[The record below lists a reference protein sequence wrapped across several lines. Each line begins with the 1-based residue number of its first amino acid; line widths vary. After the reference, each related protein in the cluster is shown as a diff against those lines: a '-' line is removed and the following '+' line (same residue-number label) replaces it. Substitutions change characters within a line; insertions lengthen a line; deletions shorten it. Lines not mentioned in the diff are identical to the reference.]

1 MDKSKSPLK
10 LALHGMEER
19 TCKTMVMYLQG
30 PCRGAAVVTD
40 DSDASIDVFD
50 ADTLG
55 AAKLMAE
62 HRVRKPHRPVIALS
76 LHDGTLEYVSYIKK
90 PVKTDDMLQAL
101 NKVSSLIGKMGSEQI
116 VSTQPVAKSTTVQ
129 PVVTKSVP
137 VQPTT
142 VTTPPVEPQIE
153 KPEIVEKPVLKSFVI
168 NDEQKKTAKHQAAMQ
183 LNEKSFNAFIGNVA
197 GVDVNDPKQFA
208 IAKYN
213 PKDYFQNYV
222 ESAFKMS
229 REQGEIMQLNSGWSP
244 LIIFPQ
250 NEEIWLDADD
260 KQLRA
265 FSGLVISNTLD
276 GKMSTTQLTF
286 ESSSLSRSLEKFHT
300 MDAFLWKVA
309 CWASKGRYPTSIDIN
324 HPVYLKHWPNFT
336 RLLITPHALRISAL
350 LIRGPRTLGNVA
362 EVLNIKPQYV
372 FVFIS
377 AACALGL
384 TGQARRESDALV
396 TQTEEIKSNKNKGFL
411 SRIMSKLRS

>member
-10 LALHGMEER
+10 VALHSMEER
-19 TCKTMVMYLQG
+19 TSKTMVMYLQG
-30 PCRGAAVVTD
+30 PCRGAAVVVN
-40 DSDASIDVFD
+40 DSDASIDIFD

-55 AAKLMAE
+55 AGKLMAE
-62 HRVRKPHRPVIALS
+62 HHAKKPYRPVIALS
-76 LHDGTLEYVSYIKK
+76 LRDGTLEYVLYIKK
-90 PVKTDDMLQAL
+90 PVKTDDMLSAL
-101 NKVSSLIGKMGSEQI
+101 NKASALIGKLKPIEDALP
-116 VSTQPVAKSTTVQ
+116 QPAIKSD
-129 PVVTKSVP
+129 S

-142 VTTPPVEPQIE
+142 AKSTPVAHSENPS
-153 KPEIVEKPVLKSFVI
+153 LKSFVI
-168 NDEQKKTAKHQAAMQ
+168 NNDEQKKTAKHQAAMQ
-183 LNEKSFNAFIGNVA
+183 LNEKGFNAFIGNVP
-197 GVDVNDPKQFA
+197 GIDVNDPKQFA
-208 IAKYN
+208 AAKYN
-213 PKDYFQNYV
+213 PKDYFQSYV
-222 ESAFKMS
+222 ESAFKIS

-250 NEEIWLDADD
+250 NDEIWLDADD

-309 CWASKGRYPTSIDIN
+309 CWASKGRYPISIDIT
-324 HPVYLKHWPNFT
+324 HPVYLKNWPNFT

-350 LIRGPRTLGNVA
+350 LIRGPRTLANVA

-396 TQTEEIKSNKNKGFL
+396 AQSTEIKANKNKGFL

>member
-10 LALHGMEER
+10 VALHGMEER
-19 TCKTMVMYLQG
+19 TSKTMVMYLQG
-30 PCRGAAVVTD
+30 PCRGAAVVVN
-40 DSDASIDVFD
+40 DSDASIDIFD
-50 ADTLG
+50 ADTMDAG
-55 AAKLMAE
+55 KLIAE
-62 HRVRKPHRPVIALS
+62 HHAKKPYRPAIALS
-76 LHDGTLEYVSYIKK
+76 LRDGTLDYVLYIKK
-90 PVKTDDMLQAL
+90 PVKTDDMLAVL
-101 NKVSSLIGKMGSEQI
+101 NKASALIGKLRPNED
-116 VSTQPVAKSTTVQ
+116 
-129 PVVTKSVP
+129 
-137 VQPTT
+137 
-142 VTTPPVEPQIE
+142 TPPTQSTVKNNPVPAESLIE
-153 KPEIVEKPVLKSFVI
+153 KAEKSNLKSFVI
-168 NDEQKKTAKHQAAMQ
+168 NNDEQKKTAKHQAAMQ
-183 LNEKSFNAFIGNVA
+183 LNEKSFNAFIGNIP
-197 GVDVNDPKQFA
+197 GIDVNDPKQFA

-213 PKDYFQNYV
+213 PKDYFQSYV
-222 ESAFKMS
+222 ESAFKIS
-229 REQGEIMQLNSGWSP
+229 LEQNEIMQLNSGWSP

-250 NEEIWLDADD
+250 NDEIWLDADD

-286 ESSSLSRSLEKFHT
+286 ESSSLSRSLEKFHS

-309 CWASKGRYPTSIDIN
+309 CWASKGRYPISIDIT
-324 HPVYLKHWPNFT
+324 HPVYLKNWPNFT

-384 TGQARRESDALV
+384 TGQARREADALV
-396 TQTEEIKSNKNKGFL
+396 AQSTEIKANKNKGFL